1 MNVFSTVYVL
11 YFLFTISVIHLMAR
25 SLSRTSR
32 TFLLEAF
39 HGNSDRTSLVN
50 RVIIA
55 SFFLAN
61 VGFVVSEAPTGTSIT
76 RPRVRLSRPCS
87 KGSDQRCCFL
97 VSPCSLV
104 CGYSRECAGSAPWPQ
119 PPDDSRIETRR
130 NGLEGEK
137 SCISSSATSFIC

>member
-1 MNVFSTVYVL
+1 MNVFSAVYVL

-61 VGFVVSEAPTGTSIT
+61 VGFVVSEAPYRYLDHPTT
-76 RPRVRLSRPCS
+76 REALTTLLERL
-87 KGSDQRCCFL
+87 
-97 VSPCSLV
+97 
-104 CGYSRECAGSAPWPQ
+104 GSAMLFLGFTLFLGLWIFARMRRLGAVAPT
-119 PPDDSRIETRR
+119 TR
-130 NGLEGEK
+130 
-137 SCISSSATSFIC
+137 